1 MLRQARRR
9 NAASIAAGHIELEV
23 GDAIKLPAPDNSFD
37 KAFAYTLWERIDS
50 HCCRLH
56 LLCAHGALSS
66 LPREFVGVLLYGGLG
81 LGGAWRF
88 PVLIAFGWATHV
100 AWDLAHCVLCTGLVA
115 GALCRNGSF
124 SRRLHHGNYLEAV
137 TIPLA

>member
-1 MLRQARRR
+1 MLRQATRS

-37 KAFAYTLWERIDS
+37 KAFTYTLWERIVS

-100 AWDLAHCVLCTGLVA
+100 AW
-115 GALCRNGSF
+115 GSCGD
-124 SRRLHHGNYLEAV
+124 R
-137 TIPLA
+137 